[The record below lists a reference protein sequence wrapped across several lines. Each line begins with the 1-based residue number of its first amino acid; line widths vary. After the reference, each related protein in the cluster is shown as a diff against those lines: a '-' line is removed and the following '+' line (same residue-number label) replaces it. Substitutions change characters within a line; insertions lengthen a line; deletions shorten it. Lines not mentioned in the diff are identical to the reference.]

1 MVEAHRPIRTEVVSE
16 ICADGAAAALDTA
29 VAAGATLL
37 MGSED
42 MFWGDRYERLS
53 DPFGHQW
60 SPATPA
66 AGPDPE
72 AEAAMMDGFHEGGDE

>member
-1 MVEAHRPIRTEVVSE
+1 MVEAHRPMRTGVVSE
-16 ICADGAAAALDTA
+16 ICADGAALDTA
-29 VAAGATLL
+29 IAAGATLL

-60 SPATPA
+60 SLATPA